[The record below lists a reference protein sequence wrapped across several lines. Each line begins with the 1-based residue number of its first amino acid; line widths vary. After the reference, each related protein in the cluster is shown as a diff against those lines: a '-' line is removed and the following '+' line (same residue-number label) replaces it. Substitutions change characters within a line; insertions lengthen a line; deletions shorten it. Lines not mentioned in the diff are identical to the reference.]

1 MDSVLKILTTYE
13 MYQCDKY
20 TCQVEG
26 ITSVELMKRAG
37 KRLFECIISNCDLD
51 KERDRVLVVSG
62 IGNNGGDGIVV
73 GTHLLKEGYDVR
85 FVIIGDKT
93 QLSHDLQ
100 IVVEEIEKG
109 VKIKYIKDI
118 VELFDAKELFDWS
131 TFIIDA
137 LFGIGLNRDV
147 EGLYYNAI
155 DQINLSSSRVF
166 SIDIPSGINGNNG
179 KVMGIAVKADY
190 TGIVQ
195 TFKLG
200 NVLNDAL
207 DYHGKR
213 LIVDAEIK
221 LDIVESNRLFFR
233 DDMIKGLLN
242 KRRCN
247 THKYNYGSILI
258 LGGAIG
264 MTGAPILAGL
274 AALRTGSGLATIGIL
289 RKYYD
294 YISKSYPELMIKPY
308 DDLKDLLTKK
318 TAIGFGP
325 GLGRDEQVYYDIL
338 SELINSEQPLVIDAD
353 GLYYLKAILN
363 EIEDGSNIII
373 TPHIGEMA
381 MLLGVDSKCIGD
393 NPIMYVEEVIDK
405 YGFTVV
411 LKGPATIIGNEA
423 GIYIG
428 NFGNPGMATAGSGD
442 VLTGIIT
449 SLVGQGLS
457 LINASLLGV
466 YLHGLAGGYAS
477 EEVGEYSLIA
487 SDIIKYLPKAIMST
501 FVI

>member
-166 SIDIPSGINGNNG
+166 SIDIPSGI
-179 KVMGIAVKADY
+179 KW
-190 TGIVQ
+190 
-195 TFKLG
+195 
-200 NVLNDAL
+200 
-207 DYHGKR
+207 
-213 LIVDAEIK
+213 
-221 LDIVESNRLFFR
+221 
-233 DDMIKGLLN
+233 
-242 KRRCN
+242 
-247 THKYNYGSILI
+247 
-258 LGGAIG
+258 
-264 MTGAPILAGL
+264 
-274 AALRTGSGLATIGIL
+274 
-289 RKYYD
+289 
-294 YISKSYPELMIKPY
+294 
-308 DDLKDLLTKK
+308 
-318 TAIGFGP
+318 
-325 GLGRDEQVYYDIL
+325 
-338 SELINSEQPLVIDAD
+338 
-353 GLYYLKAILN
+353 
-363 EIEDGSNIII
+363 
-373 TPHIGEMA
+373 
-381 MLLGVDSKCIGD
+381 
-393 NPIMYVEEVIDK
+393 
-405 YGFTVV
+405 
-411 LKGPATIIGNEA
+411 
-423 GIYIG
+423 
-428 NFGNPGMATAGSGD
+428 
-442 VLTGIIT
+442 
-449 SLVGQGLS
+449 
-457 LINASLLGV
+457 
-466 YLHGLAGGYAS
+466 
-477 EEVGEYSLIA
+477 
-487 SDIIKYLPKAIMST
+487 
-501 FVI
+501 